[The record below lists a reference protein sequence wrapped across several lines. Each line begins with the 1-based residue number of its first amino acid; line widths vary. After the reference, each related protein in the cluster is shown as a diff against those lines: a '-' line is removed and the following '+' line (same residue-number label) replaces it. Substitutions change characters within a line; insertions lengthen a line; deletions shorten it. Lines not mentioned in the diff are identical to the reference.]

1 MLKDIINISSELLYK
16 KLETISCVITSK
28 PLTPILGDFLFDFQR
43 YSLTIYASD
52 YQTTIF
58 TKIAVDCNFIYKIAV
73 PADIIIATL
82 KNLPNQNITFAIDD
96 ETNTIVFKS
105 NNGAYTIGGEEC
117 KAFPI
122 IQLSDIQ
129 SHLEFN
135 TKELK
140 EKLERVITVASN
152 DTLTP
157 ILNSVYFDFKQTEE
171 KVLVATDIHRLIKIK
186 VSQIRIEKP
195 LSFVLAK
202 RTIML
207 LIKILCD
214 DKIIKA
220 DFDNKY
226 IRITMND
233 IVFISTFIL
242 DKQYP
247 DYETAIP
254 KNNKNILIVNRESLL
269 WTLKR
274 LILFTNA
281 LTYQITLSISEKELK
296 IMADDVN
303 FAHKAEETL
312 PCTYDGENGIM
323 ILYNVKYLLDI
334 LQNLNSENVIMK
346 LAPIGDNKYS
356 QKASIIMPEK
366 NDEQIILLMPMR
378 P

>member
-122 IQLSDIQ
+122 IQVSDIQ

>member
-334 LQNLNSENVIMK
+334 LQNLNSENVIIK

>member
-1 MLKDIINISSELLYK
+1 MLKDIVKISSELLYK

-58 TKIAVDCNFIYKIAV
+58 TKIDIDCNFIYKIAV

-82 KNLPNQNITFAIDD
+82 KNLPNQQIIFAIDD

-105 NNGAYTIGGEEC
+105 QNGAYTIGGEEC
-117 KAFPI
+117 NAFPI
-122 IQLSDIQ
+122 IQLSNIQ

-140 EKLERVITVASN
+140 EKLEQVITVASN

-186 VSQIRIEKP
+186 VSQVSIEKP

-207 LIKILCD
+207 LIKTLCD

-312 PCTYDGENGIM
+312 PCSYNGENDIM
-323 ILYNVKYLLDI
+323 VLYNVKYLLDI
-334 LQNLNSENVIMK
+334 LQNLNSENIVIK
-346 LAPIGDNKYS
+346 LSSMGDNKYS
-356 QKASIIMPEK
+356 QKASIIIPEK

>member
-16 KLETISCVITSK
+16 KFETISCVITSK

>member
-1 MLKDIINISSELLYK
+1 
-16 KLETISCVITSK
+16 
-28 PLTPILGDFLFDFQR
+28 
-43 YSLTIYASD
+43 
-52 YQTTIF
+52 
-58 TKIAVDCNFIYKIAV
+58 
-73 PADIIIATL
+73 
-82 KNLPNQNITFAIDD
+82 
-96 ETNTIVFKS
+96 
-105 NNGAYTIGGEEC
+105 
-117 KAFPI
+117 
-122 IQLSDIQ
+122 
-129 SHLEFN
+129 
-135 TKELK
+135 
-140 EKLERVITVASN
+140 
-152 DTLTP
+152 
-157 ILNSVYFDFKQTEE
+157 
-171 KVLVATDIHRLIKIK
+171 VLVATDIHRLIKIK

>member
-58 TKIAVDCNFIYKIAV
+58 TKIDVDCNFMYKIAV

-82 KNLPNQNITFAIDD
+82 KNLPNQHITFAIDD

>member
-312 PCTYDGENGIM
+312 PCTYDGENDIM

>member
-28 PLTPILGDFLFDFQR
+28 PLTTILGDFLFDFQR